1 MYGSFLSY
9 LITYLLGALSLYLYQ
24 IYSKKSKPTY
34 QPRTLPTFGQSPV
47 AKAPEAP
54 KKPDQADSKD
64 GLTVISSNSKVLV
77 PLADDSST
85 TNKEN
90 DKKGDDEDQKS
101 REKARKEKGKE
112 KEDDTRRGDVA
123 RKSSTMR
130 EARRYS
136 RPPVLQSQ
144 DRSDGN
150 IVIGYP
156 YKRNQSDP
164 AFDQMEE
171 KSASAPSTPSLST
184 AGPAPQ
190 AGEKGSTVKSTIPPA
205 ASTRNNNNNGRDLL
219 TQSMPAVKTTTHVQP
234 PIPLPIP
241 HKTSK

>member
-9 LITYLLGALSLYLYQ
+9 LIAYLLGALSLYLYQ
-24 IYSKKSKPTY
+24 IYSKKAKPAY
-34 QPRTLPTFGQSPV
+34 QPRTLPTFGKSPAV
-47 AKAPEAP
+47 SKASEASQ
-54 KKPDQADSKD
+54 KPDQADSKD
-64 GLTVISSNSKVLV
+64 GLTVISRNSKVLV
-77 PLADDSST
+77 PLADDSTST
-85 TNKEN
+85 TNN
-90 DKKGDDEDQKS
+90 DTKGDEDQKS

-171 KSASAPSTPSLST
+171 KSASAPSTPSLSN

-205 ASTRNNNNNGRDLL
+205 ASTQNNNNNGRDLL
-219 TQSMPAVKTTTHVQP
+219 SQSMPAVKTTTHVQP

-241 HKTSK
+241 LKTSK